1 MRESTSWY
9 LFLFA
14 GLIIFVLLGLHM
26 AIMHLDELLLAL
38 GTGYSDV
45 LTFSSV
51 LARSKQTFFM
61 ISYII
66 LLGAAL
72 YHGLYGLRTILLELN
87 FTRRLQQF
95 VTAVLLVAGVGLF
108 VLGTYVAM
116 AAYLLKTVN

>member
-1 MRESTSWY
+1 MRESTAWY
-9 LFLFA
+9 WFLFA

-38 GTGYSDV
+38 GTGYANV

-66 LLGAAL
+66 LLGVAL
-72 YHGLYGLRTILLELN
+72 YHGLYGLRTILFELN
-87 FTRRLQQF
+87 LKSGLQRL

-108 VLGTYVAM
+108 VFGSYAAI
-116 AAYLLKTVN
+116 AAYLFKMN